1 MSFGIFGLW
10 EGARQFHNL
19 PKQCHQGGTKV
30 QTQESMKDILH
41 LYHDTAIIN
50 TEVLGIKINVQSLQ
64 QLNIHGIIFHI
75 LEGLGID
82 NLCNLREFS

>member
-1 MSFGIFGLW
+1 
-10 EGARQFHNL
+10 
-19 PKQCHQGGTKV
+19 
-30 QTQESMKDILH
+30 MKDILH
-41 LYHDTAIIN
+41 LYHDAAIIN

-64 QLNIHGIIFHI
+64 QLKIHGIIFHI